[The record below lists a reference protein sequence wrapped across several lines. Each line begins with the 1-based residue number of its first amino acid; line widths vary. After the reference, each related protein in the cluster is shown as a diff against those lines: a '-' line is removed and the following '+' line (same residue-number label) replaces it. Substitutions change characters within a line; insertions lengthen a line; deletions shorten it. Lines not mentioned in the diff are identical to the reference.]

1 MTSKDRWLLPEGIE
15 EMLPADARRFET
27 LRRRLLDL
35 FATWGYELVMP
46 PTIEYLDALL
56 TGVATDLDLQTFK
69 LTDQL
74 TGRLMGVRADM
85 TPQAARIDAHYLKRS
100 VPVRLCYLGA
110 VLRARPGDFAG
121 SREPLQLGAELFG
134 HGGPEADVEVLR
146 LMLTT
151 LAGAGIENCYVDIG
165 HVGVFRGLAAEA
177 KLDAEQESDLFDAL
191 QRKARPEID
200 ALLASWNL
208 DARVKT
214 MLGTL
219 IDLSGEEEVLW
230 QARAVL
236 KPAGKA
242 VQTALDNLEAIVRQ
256 MRAAMPAQVLHF
268 DLAELHGYRY
278 YTGAVFSA
286 LVPGQGQ
293 AIAQGGRYDDIG
305 KAFGRARPAVG
316 FSSDL
321 RLLLKLLPADTAK
334 GVVGICAP
342 DNEDAALQ
350 DKIATLRAQGER
362 VVVALKGNAAKP
374 VELGCDR
381 QLILKNGAWVV
392 SSASAS

>member
-1 MTSKDRWLLPEGIE
+1 MTGKDRWLLPEGIE
-15 EMLPADARRFET
+15 EMLPAEARRFEA

-35 FATWGYELVMP
+35 FDTWGYELVMP
-46 PTIEYLDALL
+46 PMIEYLDSLL
-56 TGVATDLDLQTFK
+56 TGVGTDLDLHTFK

-151 LAGAGIENCYVDIG
+151 LARAGIESCYVDIG

-177 KLDAEQESDLFDAL
+177 KLGIEQEADLFDAL

-200 ALLASWNL
+200 ALLASWDL
-208 DARVKT
+208 DARIKA
-214 MLGTL
+214 MFAAL
-219 IDLSGEEEVLW
+219 IDLSGEEEVLQ
-230 QARAVL
+230 QARAAL

-242 VQTALDNLEAIVRQ
+242 VQAALGDLESITRQ
-256 MRAAMPAQVLHF
+256 MRATMPAQVLHF

-286 LVPGQGQ
+286 LTPGQGQ

-316 FSSDL
+316 FSTDL
-321 RLLLKLLPADTAK
+321 RLLLKLLPAEA
-334 GVVGICAP
+334 GGPAGICAP
-342 DNEDAALQ
+342 DRDDAALQ
-350 DKIATLRAQGER
+350 DKIAALRAQGER
-362 VVVALKGNAAKP
+362 VVVALKGNAATP
-374 VELGCDR
+374 AQLGCDR
-381 QLILKNGAWVV
+381 ELVYKNGAWVV
-392 SSASAS
+392 SNASAS

>member
-15 EMLPADARRFET
+15 EMLPAEARRFEA

-35 FATWGYELVMP
+35 FETWGYELVMP

-56 TGVATDLDLQTFK
+56 TGVGTDLDLHTFK

-151 LAGAGIENCYVDIG
+151 LARAGVENCYVDIG

-177 KLDAEQESDLFDAL
+177 KLDVEQESDLFDAL

-200 ALLASWNL
+200 ALLASWDL
-208 DARVKT
+208 GARIKT
-214 MLGTL
+214 MLGAL
-219 IDLSGEEEVLW
+219 IDLSGEEEVLC
-230 QARAVL
+230 QARTVL
-236 KPAGKA
+236 QPAGKP
-242 VQTALDNLEAIVRQ
+242 VQAALDNLEAIVRQ
-256 MRAAMPAQVLHF
+256 MRAAMPSQVLHF

-316 FSSDL
+316 FSTDL
-321 RLLLKLLPADTAK
+321 RLLLKLLPAEP
-334 GVVGICAP
+334 GRPVGICAP
-342 DNEDAALQ
+342 DRDDAALQ
-350 DKIATLRAQGER
+350 EKIAALRAQGER
-362 VVVALKGNAAKP
+362 VIVALKGNAAKP
-374 VELGCDR
+374 AELGCDR
-381 QLILKNGAWVV
+381 ELTHKNGAWVV
-392 SSASAS
+392 SNASAS

>member
-15 EMLPADARRFET
+15 EMLPAEARRFEA

-35 FATWGYELVMP
+35 FETWGYELVMP

-56 TGVATDLDLQTFK
+56 TGVGTDLDLHTFK

-151 LAGAGIENCYVDIG
+151 LARAGVENCYVDIG

-177 KLDAEQESDLFDAL
+177 KLDVEQESDLFDAL

-200 ALLASWNL
+200 ALLASWDL
-208 DARVKT
+208 GARIKT
-214 MLGTL
+214 MLGAL
-219 IDLSGEEEVLW
+219 IDLSGEEEVLR
-230 QARAVL
+230 QARTVL
-236 KPAGKA
+236 QPAGKP
-242 VQTALDNLEAIVRQ
+242 VQAALDNLEAIVRQ
-256 MRAAMPAQVLHF
+256 MRAAMPSQVLHF

-316 FSSDL
+316 FSTDL
-321 RLLLKLLPADTAK
+321 RLLLKLLPAEP
-334 GVVGICAP
+334 GRPVGICAP
-342 DNEDAALQ
+342 DRDDAALQ
-350 DKIATLRAQGER
+350 EKIAALRAQGER
-362 VVVALKGNAAKP
+362 VIVALKGNAAKP
-374 VELGCDR
+374 AELGCDR
-381 QLILKNGAWVV
+381 ELTHKNGAWVV
-392 SSASAS
+392 SNASAS

>member
-15 EMLPADARRFET
+15 EMLPAEARRFEA

-35 FATWGYELVMP
+35 FETWGYELVMP

-56 TGVATDLDLQTFK
+56 TGVGTDLDLHTFK

-85 TPQAARIDAHYLKRS
+85 TPQAARIDAHYLKRT

-151 LAGAGIENCYVDIG
+151 LSRAGVENCYVDIG

-200 ALLASWNL
+200 ALLASWDL
-208 DARVKT
+208 DARIKT
-214 MLGTL
+214 MLGAL
-219 IDLSGEEEVLW
+219 IDLSGEEEVLR
-230 QARAVL
+230 QARTVL
-236 KPAGKA
+236 QSAGKA
-242 VQTALDNLEAIVRQ
+242 VQAALDNLEAIVRQ
-256 MRAAMPAQVLHF
+256 MRAVMPSQVLHF

-316 FSSDL
+316 FSTDL
-321 RLLLKLLPADTAK
+321 RLLLKLLPAEP
-334 GVVGICAP
+334 GRPVGICAP
-342 DNEDAALQ
+342 DRDDAALQ
-350 DKIATLRAQGER
+350 EKIAALRAQGER

-374 VELGCDR
+374 AELGCDR
-381 QLILKNGAWVV
+381 ELTHKNGAWVV
-392 SSASAS
+392 SNASAS